1 MSLYK
6 PPTMPTTREQPF
18 LSLVTAV
25 DPYWAHRKFREV
37 EYEFTGRVVT
47 FNPYFSGAYSRLT
60 NVYPVGAQQGGQDP
74 LIINNLAPTVG
85 NTVPGLYTAVP
96 DGKGWG

>member
-1 MSLYK
+1 MAYN
-6 PPTMPTTREQPF
+6 PPSRVVQREQPF

-25 DPYWAHRKFREV
+25 DPYWARGKFYER
-37 EYEFTGRVVT
+37 EYEFSGRVVY
-47 FNPYFSGAYSRLT
+47 FNPYVSGAYGRRT
-60 NVYPVGAQQGGQDP
+60 NTYPVGAQQGGLDP

-85 NTVPGLYTAVP
+85 NSDLGLYEGVP